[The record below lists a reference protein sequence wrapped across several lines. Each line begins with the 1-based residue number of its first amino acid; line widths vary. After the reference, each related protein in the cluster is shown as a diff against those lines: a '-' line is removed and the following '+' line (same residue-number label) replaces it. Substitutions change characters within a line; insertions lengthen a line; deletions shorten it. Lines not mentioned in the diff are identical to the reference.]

1 MRVTRDS
8 GFQFA
13 LVKEILDPNAQKR
26 QIEEKIKA
34 VEEWNK
40 LLDEKAA
47 RREIEAYKQLKPYS
61 IPIRTPENDRIA
73 QLSLKLDE
81 LASSAVDHSS

>member
-1 MRVTRDS
+1 MPLSRDS

-13 LVKEILDPNAQKR
+13 IVKEILDPNAQKR

-47 RREIEAYKQLKPYS
+47 RQEIETYKQLKPNS
-61 IPIRTPENDRIA
+61 IPIRTLENDRIA

-81 LASSAVDHSS
+81 LAPSTVDHRS

>member
-1 MRVTRDS
+1 MPLPRDS

-13 LVKEILDPNAQKR
+13 IVKEILDPNAHKR

-47 RREIEAYKQLKPYS
+47 RQEIEAYKQSKPH
-61 IPIRTPENDRIA
+61 PVRTCKNDCIS
-73 QLSLKLDE
+73 QFSLKLDE
-81 LASSAVDHSS
+81 LVSSTVDQRS

>member
-1 MRVTRDS
+1 MPLSRDS

-13 LVKEILDPNAQKR
+13 IVKEILDPNAQKR

-34 VEEWNK
+34 AEEWNK

-47 RREIEAYKQLKPYS
+47 RQEIETYKQSKPHPV
-61 IPIRTPENDRIA
+61 PIRTPENDRIA

-81 LASSAVDHSS
+81 LVSSTVDHNS

>member
-1 MRVTRDS
+1 MPLSRDS
-8 GFQFA
+8 GFKFA

-26 QIEEKIKA
+26 QIEGWRDA

-47 RREIEAYKQLKPYS
+47 RQEIEIYKQSKPHS
-61 IPIRTPENDRIA
+61 VPIRTSKNDCIS
-73 QLSLKLDE
+73 QLSLNLDE
-81 LASSAVDHSS
+81 LDSPTVDHSS

>member
-1 MRVTRDS
+1 MPLSRDS

-13 LVKEILDPNAQKR
+13 IVKEILDPNAQKR

-47 RREIEAYKQLKPYS
+47 RQEIETYKQSKPHPV
-61 IPIRTPENDRIA
+61 PIRTSKTDCIS

-81 LASSAVDHSS
+81 LVSSTVDHSS

>member
-1 MRVTRDS
+1 MPLSRDS

-13 LVKEILDPNAQKR
+13 LVKEILDPNAHKR

-61 IPIRTPENDRIA
+61 IPIRTSKNDCIS
-73 QLSLKLDE
+73 QLSLNLDE
-81 LASSAVDHSS
+81 LASSTVDHSS